1 VVNRKPTAYIRSTGC
16 ISNLLEGTAYERV
29 LEESGYRLVNDIKR
43 AELIILNTC
52 AFSQFKE
59 EEAVRLIERTKR
71 ERKNGA
77 RMVVCGCLPEIN
89 PERLA
94 AIHDEVTFGPRDPT
108 ALLEILNG
116 GLILTPPD
124 SAPISYYE
132 YSPLKKAIF
141 QAKRL
146 VEALPLLKALPLVRR
161 LLSPLFIYSGEVFC
175 LKVETGCQGNCT
187 YCAIRF
193 AKGRTKSKPIEEITS
208 EFKTAMSNGYSRFVL
223 VGDEITSYGSD
234 LSGQLD
240 ILDLIDML
248 LENENL
254 TTLFLESFEPSF
266 MISNFERLLKP
277 LSSGKI
283 PVFCSSVQS
292 GSNRILNLMN
302 RGYCVEDF
310 VSCMEEI
317 RRRFPWIYLRSEVIV
332 GFPGETERKFQDTLR
347 LVSRLN
353 LDFLDAYEY
362 QDRPRT
368 PASRMPQ
375 KLEAFEKRSRRRK
388 IMRQHWKNVLFKRH

>member
-1 VVNRKPTAYIRSTGC
+1 
-16 ISNLLEGTAYERV
+16 
-29 LEESGYRLVNDIKR
+29 LEESGYRLVNDIKK
-43 AELIILNTC
+43 AELVILNTC
-52 AFSQFKE
+52 AFNQFKE
-59 EEAVRLIERTKR
+59 EEAIRLIERTKR

-77 RMVVCGCLPEIN
+77 RTVVCGCLPGIN

-94 AIHDEVTFGPRDPT
+94 AIHDDIAFGPRDPT
-108 ALLEILNG
+108 ALSKILNG
-116 GLILTPPD
+116 GRTLVPQD

-132 YSPLKKAIF
+132 YSPLKRAIF

-146 VEALPLLKALPLVRR
+146 VEALPFLKGLPLVRR
-161 LLSPLFIYSGEVFC
+161 ILSPLFIYSSEVFC
-175 LKVETGCQGNCT
+175 LKVETGCQGSCT

-193 AKGRTKSKPIEEITS
+193 AKGRTKSKPIEEIAS
-208 EFKTAMSNGYSRFVL
+208 EFKSAMNSGYSRFVL

-234 LSGQLD
+234 SSGGLD
-240 ILDLIDML
+240 ILNLIDML

-254 TTLFLESFEPSF
+254 TALFLESFEPSF

-292 GSNRILNLMN
+292 GSNRILNLMS

-310 VSCMEEI
+310 VSCMKEI
-317 RRRFPWIYLRSEVIV
+317 KRRFPWIYLRSEVIV
-332 GFPGETERKFQDTLR
+332 GFPGETEREFQDTLR

-362 QDRPRT
+362 EDRPRT

-375 KLEAFEKRSRRRK
+375 KLGASKKRSRRKR